1 MGRRWV
7 GGGWG
12 MVIEVSVCL
21 PSVSLVVSVT
31 VTLHALFHC
40 VLFLAFKFDVSE
52 VSWTSWIAQRVS
64 VLCAA
69 EGRNTF
75 IFIFVPLLFCI
86 L

>member
-1 MGRRWV
+1 MTEG
-7 GGGWG
+7 
-12 MVIEVSVCL
+12 SVCL
-21 PSVSLVVSVT
+21 LSVSLIVSVT
-31 VTLHALFHC
+31 GTLHTLFHC
-40 VLFLAFKFDVSE
+40 LFFLAFDVSK

-69 EGRNTF
+69 QGRNTF